1 MAPSSCAAA
10 SCPPH
15 PIVCAEKRAWGGLL
29 GLKRRGV
36 YEESWN
42 NMSPEVLATY
52 RMSLS
57 ELVEGAPVC
66 EQVAKVSVLAQM
78 A

>member
-1 MAPSSCAAA
+1 
-10 SCPPH
+10 
-15 PIVCAEKRAWGGLL
+15 
-29 GLKRRGV
+29 
-36 YEESWN
+36 
-42 NMSPEVLATY
+42 MSPEVLATY